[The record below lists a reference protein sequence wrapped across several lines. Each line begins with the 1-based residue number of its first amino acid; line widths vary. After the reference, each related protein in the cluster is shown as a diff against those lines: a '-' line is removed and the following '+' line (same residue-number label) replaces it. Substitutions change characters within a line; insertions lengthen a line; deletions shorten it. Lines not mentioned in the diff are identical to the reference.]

1 MTKSKVKCPRCFSD
15 DLYKFGKDK
24 YGNQKYQCKRCY
36 RQFAPETLNIRS
48 TRKRKYPSFPKCGK
62 ASVLHHEHK
71 YYYNFK
77 CCDKYC
83 NHSFFVPKNKAINPP
98 SHKMQGR

>member
-36 RQFAPETLNIRS
+36 RQFAPETLN
-48 TRKRKYPSFPKCGK
+48 
-62 ASVLHHEHK
+62 
-71 YYYNFK
+71 
-77 CCDKYC
+77 
-83 NHSFFVPKNKAINPP
+83 KNLLKLENIQCSNGLNRLMK
-98 SHKMQGR
+98 SIFL